1 MLVPTVRHGDQFR
14 RRLVGRCG
22 VALRLRVETIAQ
34 FSSTLTPQV
43 PTMSRTLVEELLAR
57 TMRREI
63 ERGTAAHF
71 RPIADTAGLGGIVSA
86 AVGDLLAEAIDPREL
101 GEAAGRTGDASLI
114 ALSAIYTAYLAEL
127 ERRRWPHPA
136 RAAVAGVD
144 AVNAGAPLPSLV
156 IVDGFHLFRGTE
168 AALLEALA
176 ERSEV
181 VVAIDPASGARAR
194 HDYDRLRQR
203 VPDATVIQLGE
214 RTPAQPVTVTAG
226 DAATRENQLRAIAR
240 QIKQR
245 LTDDRSLRPLR
256 LRRRVQAGVAL
267 PQARAAGVRRVQPA
281 ARSRRRRTTQL
292 SPSRRLAPPSAA
304 PCPRRLAPAR
314 PGRGDFER
322 LRRPQAMAAI
332 QRRRDAVRP

>member
-1 MLVPTVRHGDQFR
+1 
-14 RRLVGRCG
+14 
-22 VALRLRVETIAQ
+22 
-34 FSSTLTPQV
+34 
-43 PTMSRTLVEELLAR
+43 
-57 TMRREI
+57 MRREI
-63 ERGTAAHF
+63 ELGTAAHF
-71 RPIADTAGLGGIVSA
+71 RPIANTAGLGGIVSA

-101 GEAAGRTGDASLI
+101 AQATGRTSDASLI

-136 RAAVAGVD
+136 RAAAAAVD
-144 AVNAGAPLPSLV
+144 AVNAGVPLPGLV

-181 VVAIDPASGARAR
+181 VVAIDPDSGARAR
-194 HDYDRLRQR
+194 HDYNRLRLR
-203 VPDATVIQLGE
+203 VPDAAGHRVGGADAGSARDGDRRRRGDPRGPTA
-214 RTPAQPVTVTAG
+214 RYRPADQ
-226 DAATRENQLRAIAR
+226 AAPHRRPLAP
-240 QIKQR
+240 
-245 LTDDRSLRPLR
+245 PLR

-281 ARSRRRRTTQL
+281 ARSRRRRTPQR
-292 SPSRRLAPPSAA
+292 SPSRRLAPPPAA

-314 PGRGDFER
+314 PRRSDFER

-332 QRRRDAVRP
+332 RRRRDAVRP